1 MRAAGVI
8 QHRHAEAEV
17 RTLRQRQANSA
28 HPENADGFMMYIDAE
43 PVGPNAAL
51 PLAGL
56 YPFGHFH
63 HPARCRQHQTHDG
76 IGDGF
81 GQHGRGMH
89 QQHVM
94 GIKRVDVE
102 IVVTDGNG

>member
-1 MRAAGVI
+1 MVD
-8 QHRHAEAEV
+8 HRHAETEV
-17 RTLRQRQANSA
+17 RTLCQCQPDPP
-28 HPENADGFMMYIDAE
+28 HTEDADGFMVHVDAK
-43 PVGPNAAL
+43 PVRPDTAL
-51 PLAGL
+51 PFAG
-56 YPFGHFH
+56 FH
-63 HPARCRQHQTHDG
+63 PLGDFHYPARCRQHQTHDG